1 MAIDSVI
8 IGFGYRARSG
18 KGTAVDEIIK
28 QRGLLP
34 LPIEAT
40 VREVSEDLGRGTG
53 TLWPEGRYD
62 IRKYSFADALRN
74 EVNAA
79 LTRAGGAMNLLL
91 VNRPTHFVQA
101 NENFIELPDWVV
113 LEENP
118 EVNEQYPFGKH
129 RTLYQWWGTE
139 YRRSIDADYW
149 VRQLAQSIE
158 LDKPQIA
165 LIDDMR
171 FPNEMAW
178 IKQYGE
184 TVRVDRDGLPP
195 STHASET
202 ALADTS
208 PEDWSIILE
217 NNGTLEEFKE
227 GAVTAFDELLTN
239 FPFGCNKQ

>member
-8 IGFGYRARSG
+8 LGFGYRARSG
-18 KGTAVDEIIK
+18 KDTAVAEIIK
-28 QRGLLP
+28 QRGLLQP
-34 LPIEAT
+34 G
-40 VREVSEDLGRGTG
+40 EVVEYLERD
-53 TLWPEGRYD
+53 RYD
-62 IRKYSFADALRN
+62 IRKYAFADALRS

-79 LTRAGGAMNLLL
+79 FTRAGGAMNLLL

-139 YRRSIDADYW
+139 YRRSIDTDYW
-149 VRQLAQSIE
+149 VRQLAQRIE
-158 LDKPQIA
+158 LEKPQIA
-165 LIDDMR
+165 LITDMR
-171 FPNEMAW
+171 FPNEMSW

-184 TVRVDRDGLPP
+184 TVLVQRDGLTP

-202 ALADTS
+202 ALADVS
-208 PEDWSIILE
+208 PEDWSIVLE

-227 GAVTAFDELLTN
+227 GAVTAFDELMTS
-239 FPFGCNKQ
+239 FPFGCNKVVSA

>member
-1 MAIDSVI
+1 
-8 IGFGYRARSG
+8 
-18 KGTAVDEIIK
+18 
-28 QRGLLP
+28 
-34 LPIEAT
+34 
-40 VREVSEDLGRGTG
+40 
-53 TLWPEGRYD
+53 
-62 IRKYSFADALRN
+62 
-74 EVNAA
+74 
-79 LTRAGGAMNLLL
+79 
-91 VNRPTHFVQA
+91 
-101 NENFIELPDWVV
+101 V

-208 PEDWSIILE
+208 PEDWSIVLE

-227 GAVTAFDELLTN
+227 GAVTVFDELLTN